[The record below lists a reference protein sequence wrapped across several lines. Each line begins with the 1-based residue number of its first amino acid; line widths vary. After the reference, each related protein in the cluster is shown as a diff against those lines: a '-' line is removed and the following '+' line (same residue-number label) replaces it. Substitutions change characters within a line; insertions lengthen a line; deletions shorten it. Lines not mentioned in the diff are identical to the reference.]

1 MESVPSNISKKELTF
16 QNNEKE
22 KRAAELAMANIE
34 LKFQNDEK
42 EKRAAE
48 LDVANI
54 ELKFQNEEKEKR
66 AAELAIANTELKF
79 QNDEKEKRAAELD
92 VANTELIF
100 QNDEKEKRAA
110 ELAIANTEL
119 TFQNDEK
126 EKRAAELAVANT
138 ELIFQNDEKE
148 KRAAELAV
156 ANTELIFQ
164 NNEKEKRAAELAIA
178 NTELTFQ
185 NEEKEKRAD
194 ELAVANTE
202 LIFQNNEK
210 EKRVAELAIARE
222 FRIAATVFDSQEG
235 MLVTDN
241 NNIILRVNEAFT
253 SITGFNAEDAIGH
266 NPKLMGSD
274 RQDKEFFTEM
284 WSIINSTGTW
294 EGEIWNCRKNRDVYP
309 AHLTITAVK
318 DTDGIVTNFVSTF
331 TDITARKATLEEIK
345 NLAFYDPL
353 TKLPNRR
360 LLYERLGHALIIS
373 NRSGQR
379 GSILFLD
386 LDNFKTLNDTQG
398 HDVGDLLLQQVA
410 MRLSTCVREGD
421 TVARIGG
428 DEFVVLLEDL
438 SMNAIEA
445 ATATRI
451 IAEKIVTQ
459 LNQPYQ
465 LHETSYRSTASIGA
479 TLFKGHELS
488 IDELLKQADI
498 AMYQSKTKGRNT
510 LRFFD
515 QLMQEAINN
524 RADIERDLSI
534 ALEQEQFQLHYQIQV
549 DSDGMALGAEALIRW
564 LHPQRNMIHPNQF
577 ISVAEECGL
586 IIPIGHWVLN
596 SACAQLKA
604 WEKNPLTQNLSLSV
618 NISAKQFHQVDF
630 VDEIKAMVLQYAIK
644 PNLLKLELTEN
655 ILADNIEPLILNMGT
670 LKDFGIQ
677 FELDDFG
684 TGYSSLQYLK
694 RLPLQQLKI
703 DRSFVRDIAF
713 DNSDRVIVK
722 TIIAMADSLDLKVIA
737 EGVETEVQRQFLES
751 SGCMRY
757 QGYLFSKPVP
767 IDDFEV
773 LLESL

>member
-1 MESVPSNISKKELTF
+1 
-16 QNNEKE
+16 
-22 KRAAELAMANIE
+22 
-34 LKFQNDEK
+34 
-42 EKRAAE
+42 
-48 LDVANI
+48 
-54 ELKFQNEEKEKR
+54 
-66 AAELAIANTELKF
+66 
-79 QNDEKEKRAAELD
+79 
-92 VANTELIF
+92 
-100 QNDEKEKRAA
+100 
-110 ELAIANTEL
+110 
-119 TFQNDEK
+119 
-126 EKRAAELAVANT
+126 
-138 ELIFQNDEKE
+138 
-148 KRAAELAV
+148 
-156 ANTELIFQ
+156 
-164 NNEKEKRAAELAIA
+164 
-178 NTELTFQ
+178 
-185 NEEKEKRAD
+185 
-194 ELAVANTE
+194 
-202 LIFQNNEK
+202 
-210 EKRVAELAIARE
+210 
-222 FRIAATVFDSQEG
+222 

-266 NPKLMGSD
+266 NPKLIGSD

-294 EGEIWNCRKNRDVYP
+294 EGEIWNCRKNREVYP

-318 DTDGIVTNFVSTF
+318 DTDGIVSNFVSTF

-379 GSILFLD
+379 GAILFLD

-410 MRLSTCVREGD
+410 IRLSACVREGD

-549 DSDGMALGAEALIRW
+549 DSDGMALGAEVLIRW
-564 LHPQRNMIHPNQF
+564 LHPLRNMIHPNQF
-577 ISVAEECGL
+577 ISIAEECGL

-596 SACAQLKA
+596 SACAKLKA

-722 TIIAMADSLDLKVIA
+722 TIIAMANSLDLNVIA

>member
-1 MESVPSNISKKELTF
+1 M
-16 QNNEKE
+16 
-22 KRAAELAMANIE
+22 
-34 LKFQNDEK
+34 
-42 EKRAAE
+42 
-48 LDVANI
+48 
-54 ELKFQNEEKEKR
+54 KFQNEEKEKR
-66 AAELAIANTELKF
+66 AAEL
-79 QNDEKEKRAAELD
+79 
-92 VANTELIF
+92 V
-100 QNDEKEKRAA
+100 
-110 ELAIANTEL
+110 
-119 TFQNDEK
+119 
-126 EKRAAELAVANT
+126 
-138 ELIFQNDEKE
+138 
-148 KRAAELAV
+148 
-156 ANTELIFQ
+156 
-164 NNEKEKRAAELAIA
+164 
-178 NTELTFQ
+178 
-185 NEEKEKRAD
+185 
-194 ELAVANTE
+194 
-202 LIFQNNEK
+202 
-210 EKRVAELAIARE
+210 IARE

-266 NPKLMGSD
+266 NPKLIGSD

-294 EGEIWNCRKNRDVYP
+294 EGEIWNCRKNREVYP

-318 DTDGIVTNFVSTF
+318 DTDGIVSNFVSTF

-379 GSILFLD
+379 GAILFLD

-410 MRLSTCVREGD
+410 IRLSACVREGD

-549 DSDGMALGAEALIRW
+549 DSDGMALGAEVLIRW
-564 LHPQRNMIHPNQF
+564 LHPLRNMIHPNQF
-577 ISVAEECGL
+577 ISIAEECGL

-596 SACAQLKA
+596 SACAKLKA

-722 TIIAMADSLDLKVIA
+722 TIIAMANSLDLNVIA

>member
-1 MESVPSNISKKELTF
+1 MESVPSNISKKELAF

-22 KRAAELAMANIE
+22 KRAAELAI
-34 LKFQNDEK
+34 
-42 EKRAAE
+42 
-48 LDVANI
+48 
-54 ELKFQNEEKEKR
+54 
-66 AAELAIANTELKF
+66 
-79 QNDEKEKRAAELD
+79 
-92 VANTELIF
+92 
-100 QNDEKEKRAA
+100 
-110 ELAIANTEL
+110 
-119 TFQNDEK
+119 
-126 EKRAAELAVANT
+126 ANT

-178 NTELTFQ
+178 
-185 NEEKEKRAD
+185 
-194 ELAVANTE
+194 
-202 LIFQNNEK
+202 
-210 EKRVAELAIARE
+210 RE

-253 SITGFNAEDAIGH
+253 SITGYNAEDAIGH
-266 NPKLMGSD
+266 NPKLIGSD
-274 RQDKEFFTEM
+274 RQGKEFFTEM

-294 EGEIWNCRKNRDVYP
+294 EGEIWNCRKNREVYP

-318 DTDGIVTNFVSTF
+318 DTDGIVSNFVSTF

-379 GSILFLD
+379 GAILVLD

-549 DSDGMALGAEALIRW
+549 DSDGMALGAEVLIRW
-564 LHPQRNMIHPNQF
+564 LHPLRNMIHPNQF
-577 ISVAEECGL
+577 ISIAEECGL

-655 ILADNIEPLILNMGT
+655 IFADNIEPLILNMGT

-722 TIIAMADSLDLKVIA
+722 TIIAMANSLDLNVIA

>member
-1 MESVPSNISKKELTF
+1 MESVPSNISKKELAF

-22 KRAAELAMANIE
+22 KRAAELAI
-34 LKFQNDEK
+34 
-42 EKRAAE
+42 
-48 LDVANI
+48 
-54 ELKFQNEEKEKR
+54 
-66 AAELAIANTELKF
+66 
-79 QNDEKEKRAAELD
+79 
-92 VANTELIF
+92 ANTELIF

-119 TFQNDEK
+119 IFQNDEK
-126 EKRAAELAVANT
+126 EKRAAELAVANIELKFQNEEKEKRAAELAIANT

-178 NTELTFQ
+178 
-185 NEEKEKRAD
+185 
-194 ELAVANTE
+194 
-202 LIFQNNEK
+202 
-210 EKRVAELAIARE
+210 RE

-253 SITGFNAEDAIGH
+253 SITGYNAEDAIGH

-294 EGEIWNCRKNRDVYP
+294 EGEIWNCRKNREVYP

-318 DTDGIVTNFVSTF
+318 DTDGIVSNFVSTF

-373 NRSGQR
+373 NRSSQR
-379 GSILFLD
+379 GAILFLD

-549 DSDGMALGAEALIRW
+549 DSDGMALGAEVLIRW
-564 LHPQRNMIHPNQF
+564 LHPLRNMIHPNQF
-577 ISVAEECGL
+577 ISIAEECGL

-655 ILADNIEPLILNMGT
+655 IFADNIEPLILNMGT

-722 TIIAMADSLDLKVIA
+722 TIIAMANSLDLNVIA